1 MASTNPSATDRLS
14 RQRTYRRLMVGS
26 IVVAV
31 LLGLGLRALGQ
42 PLLGEAVYWLGILA
56 FFGIWF
62 GSPMT
67 LFDERDLA
75 IERRASH
82 LTLLL
87 AGAVL
92 VVGASSVRVLS
103 TLGVYEVPPVASGV
117 LYGYVGLFATFAVV
131 YLWLRYRP

>member
-1 MASTNPSATDRLS
+1 
-14 RQRTYRRLMVGS
+14 MVGS